1 MQRSSMGR
9 LHMQDI
15 LTEVNAFVQAYPGIS
30 KRDACLLYLRKKK
43 LPVALSESLQ
53 EALEERA
60 AIQSEGL

>member
-1 MQRSSMGR
+1 
-9 LHMQDI
+9 MQDI